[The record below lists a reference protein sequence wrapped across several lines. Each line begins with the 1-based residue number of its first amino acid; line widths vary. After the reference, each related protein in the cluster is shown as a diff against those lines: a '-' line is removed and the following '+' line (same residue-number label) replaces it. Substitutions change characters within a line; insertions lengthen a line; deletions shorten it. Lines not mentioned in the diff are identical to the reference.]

1 MKKLLLLI
9 FSIILLSSCYEKERE
24 VDISKK
30 QERNGIVYIINE
42 STPYSGKI
50 LRKYDN
56 GQILLLM
63 SYKIGKLDGK
73 YVHFYRN
80 GQIYID
86 SEYKDGKLNGPY
98 NKYHFNGQIVLETNY
113 VSGEPNGIYL
123 EYSKEGKKIKE
134 IKYDNEKIL
143 EITQE

>member
-42 STPYSGKI
+42 SKPYSGKI

-63 SYKIGKLDGK
+63 SYKNGKLDGK
-73 YVHFYRN
+73 YLHFYRN

-86 SEYKDGKLNGPY
+86 SEYKDGKLNGLY
-98 NKYHFNGQIVLETNY
+98 KKHHHNGQVLLEANY
-113 VSGEPNGIYL
+113 IAGELNGIYL
-123 EYSKEGKKIKE
+123 EHSKEGEKTKE
-134 IKYDNEKIL
+134 IKYDKGNIL
-143 EITQE
+143 EIIQE

>member
-9 FSIILLSSCYEKERE
+9 FSIILLSSCYDKERE
-24 VDISKK
+24 IDISKK

-42 STPYSGKI
+42 SKPYSGKI

-63 SYKIGKLDGK
+63 SYKNGKLDGK

-86 SEYKDGKLNGPY
+86 SEYKDGNSMVHIKISLYWADCFRNKLC
-98 NKYHFNGQIVLETNY
+98 FWRA
-113 VSGEPNGIYL
+113 
-123 EYSKEGKKIKE
+123 
-134 IKYDNEKIL
+134 
-143 EITQE
+143 

>member
-30 QERNGIVYIINE
+30 QERNGIVYII
-42 STPYSGKI
+42 

-63 SYKIGKLDGK
+63 SYKNGKLDGK

-123 EYSKEGKKIKE
+123 EYSKEGEKIKE
-134 IKYDNEKIL
+134 IKYDNGKIL
-143 EITQE
+143 EIIQE

>member
-9 FSIILLSSCYEKERE
+9 FSIILLSSCYDKERE
-24 VDISKK
+24 IDISKK

-42 STPYSGKI
+42 SKPYYGKI

-63 SYKIGKLDGK
+63 SYKNGKLDGK

-86 SEYKDGKLNGPY
+86 SEYKDGKLNGSY
-98 NKYHFNGQIVLETNY
+98 KKYHYTGQIVLEINY

-123 EYSKEGKKIKE
+123 EYSKEGEKIKE
-134 IKYDNEKIL
+134 IKYNKGKIV
-143 EITQE
+143 EIIQE